1 MGRFRDVAW
10 GVGASIV
17 GMSGMGLFP
26 MLGTMLI
33 DNGIIP
39 VPDNLLL
46 MLDPHAVFNQA
57 ALNQLVGGNILGNWQ
72 VLIYYFI
79 MLFFTSPE
87 RSIEVMSVG

>member
-1 MGRFRDVAW
+1 
-10 GVGASIV
+10 
-17 GMSGMGLFP
+17 
-26 MLGTMLI
+26 
-33 DNGIIP
+33 
-39 VPDNLLL
+39 